1 MGYNVYSTYS
11 ICILLTEGRR
21 ARELWD
27 IMYTLHIVDVSYWLK
42 GGEQGDVVAAV
53 LSNSPEYTILF
64 RWVIHHFQI
73 INYELTAVLLAPDWL
88 WPQSTTPSQD
98 LRLQNRWL
106 VQWWDQWGQPVSVKK
121 CPTSC
126 FVQIEAANSKW
137 VITDSS
143 SKLKIFNALSGI
155 CSPAYISVDGGRYL
169 SNIVHWTKI
178 LLRRKT

>member
-1 MGYNVYSTYS
+1 MYL
-11 ICILLTEGRR
+11 IEWREGSKGSYGIKCT
-21 ARELWD
+21 LWYLN
-27 IMYTLHIVDVSYWLK
+27 IYVSYWLK

-64 RWVIHHFQI
+64 RWVIHLSQRVANPQVWTYSGVAGAGLAMTP
-73 INYELTAVLLAPDWL
+73 INHSFTGPEIAKQVVGPMMGPMRSKT
-88 WPQSTTPSQD
+88 
-98 LRLQNRWL
+98 
-106 VQWWDQWGQPVSVKK
+106 VSVKK

-126 FVQIEAANSKW
+126 FVQIEAASSKW

-169 SNIVHWTKI
+169 SIVVHWTKF

>member
-1 MGYNVYSTYS
+1 MYVHLIDWREENKGTSWQRSFQTPPSTQYSLGGS
-11 ICILLTEGRR
+11 FIVLRGLQILKF
-21 ARELWD
+21 D
-27 IMYTLHIVDVSYWLK
+27 
-42 GGEQGDVVAAV
+42 
-53 LSNSPEYTILF
+53 LS
-64 RWVIHHFQI
+64 V
-73 INYELTAVLLAPDWL
+73 VLLAPDWL

-98 LRLQNRWL
+98 LRSQNRWL
-106 VQWWDQWGQPVSVKK
+106 VQWWDRWGPTVSVKK

-155 CSPAYISVDGGRYL
+155 CSPAYISVDGVRYL
-169 SNIVHWTKI
+169 SIVVHWTRV